1 MWSIQESQPKF
12 SERNTFIQMDTWIII
27 KGWQSESTFL
37 PKGSAC
43 TKAEVGS
50 SFTTYLEVAKQIWY
64 LNYGNR
70 QNCV

>member
-50 SFTTYLEVAKQIWY
+50 VASLHTWKW
-64 LNYGNR
+64 
-70 QNCV
+70 QNKSDI